1 MGIGTSGIA
10 SSGTEASATR
20 LLHRATL
27 RHLADIRGL
36 AGVQVFVGQAGEW
49 TEAVRRGEVPPEAH
63 RRILPR
69 FDPEAGGAV
78 EPLAEGQSGWLASY
92 MLGGPGVDLAVILI
106 LTGLDPSELQ
116 SRLGVIEARIGWLMV
131 AALADRREG
140 IDSRAIGGRIGAD
153 LLLDA
158 ARARSRRALADQWIA
173 RMEAA
178 YQPGLVAVL
187 WVTGGE
193 PALAAVSGGGLIERP
208 SDARGDL
215 EALAAVAVSHRAP
228 MLVSG
233 MPEGAGTGDVGLAPS
248 DAVSAD
254 RGADRYAGAV
264 AIAERLGAVRAMVF
278 PVYDR
283 EETAAVVALL
293 FGEGEAGADLRVTGA
308 EVVATLLG
316 EALAIQARA
325 HPRPL
330 RRMAAW
336 FGDMVRTVFGKT
348 AWKLKLAIALVIAA
362 LVIAAFVPS
371 DYRPAFTARIEAGDR
386 RIVSAPFD
394 GFLADADFQLGDR
407 VEAGATLIALE
418 DSDLR
423 LRLAQLT
430 AEMGEVDAELQTAR
444 AQRDAARVRLL
455 EARREQAET
464 QLALIGRQIDLSRF
478 TAPGDAVV
486 VGGDAWRRVGDRVRL
501 GEPLLELAAPDGFR
515 ILAFIEEDWVPEAR
529 AGAVATA
536 LLAAYP
542 ERPIPLRL
550 TEIGADPQLIDGAN
564 TFPAWFEI
572 TAPIEADV
580 LDGMRGVV
588 RLDVGERS
596 ALMAYSRGLR
606 RWAARTAW
614 RLGLGGAA
622 G

>member
-36 AGVQVFVGQAGEW
+36 AGVQVFVGQSGEW

-78 EPLAEGQSGWLASY
+78 EPLAGGQSGWLASY

-106 LTGLDPSELQ
+106 LRGLDPSELQ
-116 SRLGVIEARIGWLMV
+116 SRLAVIEAKIGWLMV

-173 RMEAA
+173 RMESA
-178 YQPGLVAVL
+178 YQPDLVAVL
-187 WVTGGE
+187 WVTGGV

-215 EALAAVAVSHRAP
+215 EALAAVAVAHRAP
-228 MLVSG
+228 MLVEDA
-233 MPEGAGTGDVGLAPS
+233 PEVEGEGGLAPS
-248 DAVSAD
+248 DAMLANSGHD
-254 RGADRYAGAV
+254 RAAEAA
-264 AIAERLGAVRAMVF
+264 AIAERLGAGRALVF

-283 EETAAVVALL
+283 EETAGVVALL
-293 FGEGEAGADLRVTGA
+293 FQGGEAGADLRVEGS

-330 RRMAAW
+330 RRVAAW
-336 FGDMVRTVFGKT
+336 FADMARAIFGKT
-348 AWKLKLAIALVIAA
+348 AWKLKLAVALLISALVA
-362 LVIAAFVPS
+362 AAFVPS

-394 GFLADADFQLGDR
+394 GFLVEAEYQLGDR
-407 VEAGATLIALE
+407 VADGATLIALE

-430 AEMGEVDAELQTAR
+430 AELGEVDAELQTAR

-464 QLALIGRQIDLSRF
+464 QLALIGRQIEISRF
-478 TAPGDAVV
+478 TAPADAVV

-515 ILAFIEEDWVPEAR
+515 ILAFIEEDWVAEAR
-529 AGAVATA
+529 PGAVATA

-542 ERPIPLRL
+542 DRPIPLRL
-550 TEIGADPQLIDGAN
+550 SEIGADPQVIDGAN

-572 TAPIEADV
+572 TTPIEADI

-606 RWAARTAW
+606 RWVERTAW
-614 RLGLGGAA
+614 RLGLDGAT